1 MAHHS
6 YIIVIGNEKGGSG
19 KTTTAIHLIMS
30 LLKLGFTVCS
40 IDTDPQRSL
49 TSYIENRQQ
58 TIIKQNVQLPF
69 PRHFMIKQSP
79 FKNAVESEADES
91 NRLLAAISKG
101 LETSDFIV
109 IDTPGSDNFMS
120 RLAHSYADTVITPVN
135 DSFMDLDVLAKV
147 DNGKLDIERPGRYSQ
162 MIWEVKLQ
170 KAKRN
175 RGQIDWVV
183 MRNRL
188 LNLDAKNKRHVATV
202 LTNLSKRFG
211 CRIVPGFSERVIF
224 KELFLSGLTL
234 LDVTDSSLD
243 VKLNLSHVAARQE
256 LFRFIESLNI
266 PFLKGKLKLS
276 ALLHNSHQGGP
287 ESTPLHD
294 LAPQNMFIKSTLES
308 MDTLRSL
315 RYNLNNV
322 FQKETA

>member
-1 MAHHS
+1 MPQHT
-6 YIIVIGNEKGGSG
+6 YVIVIGNEKGGSG

-30 LLKLGFTVCS
+30 LLKLGFSVCS
-40 IDTDPQRSL
+40 IDIDPQRSL

-58 TIIKQNVQLPF
+58 TIIKQNIQLPF
-69 PRHFMIKQSP
+69 PHHFMIKQSP
-79 FKNAVESEADES
+79 FKHTNESEEDEK
-91 NRLLAAISKG
+91 RRFLGALEKG
-101 LETSDFIV
+101 FSHSDFII

-175 RGQIDWVV
+175 RGQINWVV

-211 CRIVPGFSERVIF
+211 CRVVPGFGERVIF
-224 KELFLSGLTL
+224 KELFLNGLTL
-234 LDVTDSSLD
+234 LDVMDSQVE
-243 VKLNLSHVAARQE
+243 VKLNLSHIAARQE
-256 LFRFIESLNI
+256 LFRFLEALEIPLLKSRLQLSNLLEKQVTEIKTGEALPQVKQSIKNSIE
-266 PFLKGKLKLS
+266 G
-276 ALLHNSHQGGP
+276 
-287 ESTPLHD
+287 
-294 LAPQNMFIKSTLES
+294 
-308 MDTLRSL
+308 MDTNRLL
-315 RYNLNNV
+315 RYSFSKH
-322 FQKETA
+322 FQREDA